1 MVRVSLFIE
10 AMTRLPNPQLFCTLA
25 GYKGRA
31 VEGGGEITCIDI
43 SGSSKLVLLQN
54 FWGPNPS

>member
-1 MVRVSLFIE
+1 MLS
-10 AMTRLPNPQLFCTLA
+10 NPQLFCTLA
-25 GYKGRA
+25 GYKGRG